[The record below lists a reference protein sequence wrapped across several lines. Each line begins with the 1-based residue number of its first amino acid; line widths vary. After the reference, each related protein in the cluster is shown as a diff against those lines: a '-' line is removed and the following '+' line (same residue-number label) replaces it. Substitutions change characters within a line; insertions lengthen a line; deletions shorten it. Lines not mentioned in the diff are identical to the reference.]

1 METAE
6 DCALVYESSYW
17 KNELLVLAS
26 EIARLQSRPIP
37 EEGDC
42 GEDLEFRLERA
53 LLYSAFVI
61 RILFESNKLTDKMS
75 GMSVPLVLFPSLV
88 DDWDK
93 VSPVSKRFPDS
104 KYFDWDNSSK
114 TTMNVR
120 SFSNQ
125 LIHGATIITFEFDGR
140 DVPLGFLVTSDR
152 GLNRGLFRCLFSD
165 WLQVVRMIAADEVIS
180 YQVVFDRDKGKWT
193 SHRS

>member
-1 METAE
+1 
-6 DCALVYESSYW
+6 
-17 KNELLVLAS
+17 
-26 EIARLQSRPIP
+26 
-37 EEGDC
+37 
-42 GEDLEFRLERA
+42 
-53 LLYSAFVI
+53 
-61 RILFESNKLTDKMS
+61 
-75 GMSVPLVLFPSLV
+75 
-88 DDWDK
+88 
-93 VSPVSKRFPDS
+93 
-104 KYFDWDNSSK
+104 
-114 TTMNVR
+114 MNVR

-125 LIHGATIITFEFDGR
+125 LIHGATIITFEFDER